1 MEHLAI
7 TDTKK
12 IDKKTAKAIEK
23 AEEVLIRLTEEKL
36 ETTLSFEA
44 DEEKQKRLEQERK
57 GS

>member
-1 MEHLAI
+1 MAI

-23 AEEVLIRLTEEKL
+23 AEEVLIRLTEDKL
-36 ETTLSFEA
+36 ETTLSFET
-44 DEEKQKRLEQERK
+44 DEEKQKRLDAERK

>member
-1 MEHLAI
+1 MAI

-36 ETTLSFEA
+36 KTTLCFET
-44 DEEKQKRLEQERK
+44 DEEKQMRLDQERK
-57 GS
+57 GSIKK